1 MYYDPST
8 LSNINEIQTNHIDLN
23 LKVDFEHKILDG
35 SVKLSIITI
44 TDNVNKVILD
54 TKSLNIKS
62 VSQDGRQLKFH
73 LNNDIDC
80 FGATGLHIELDKPL
94 ATGTKFE
101 LEIAYNTTIQGTAI
115 QWLEPSQTVGKKHPY
130 LFTQCQEIHARSLL
144 PCQDTPC
151 FKLTYSANIQVS
163 NPLRALMSAISV
175 GEEEVDDGKSKLYK
189 FEQKVK
195 IPSYLI
201 ALAVGNL
208 AGKEIGPRSTVWT
221 EPEVLQDAAWE
232 FVDTEKFIALG
243 EKLLTPYEWKK
254 YDLLVLPASFPFGGM
269 ENPCLTFIT
278 PALIAGD
285 RSLVDVVAHE
295 VSHSWT
301 GNLVTA
307 ANWEH
312 FWLNEGWTMFLERK
326 IIGRLYGEKES
337 DFHAIIGWSELEED
351 VKLFGEDS
359 PLTALQPVL
368 KGVDPDDAFSRVSYE
383 KGFNFLYHIQQVVGG
398 PEFFEPYMKAHVE
411 EFAGKSIVTDDW
423 KKFLYSFME
432 KKFGSV
438 KKDALDK
445 IDWNG
450 WLHSPGM
457 PPLKNEFDQT
467 LSEEC
472 NKLAER
478 WNLARNNENFEEFS
492 PANIE
497 KFTTLQKMAFL
508 DRLLEFPP
516 FSHSSIAAMDKAYNF
531 TTVRNVEICFRWQKV
546 CLLAEYEPMFPHVV
560 KFLTQQG
567 RTKYVRPIYR
577 MLNNTKKGSDL
588 AKKTFT
594 ENKSFYHPIAATMIE
609 RDIFR
614 ESSN

>member
-8 LSNINEIQTNHIDLN
+8 LSNINEIQTSHIGLN
-23 LKVDFEHKILDG
+23 LRVDFEHKILDG
-35 SVKLSIITI
+35 SVTLRLITI
-44 TDNVNKVILD
+44 ADNVNKVILD
-54 TKSLNIKS
+54 TKSLIIKS
-62 VSQDGRQLKFH
+62 VSQDGKQLKFN
-73 LNNDIDC
+73 LNNEIDC
-80 FGATGLHIELDKPL
+80 FGATGLHIELEKPL

-101 LEIAYNTTIQGTAI
+101 LEISYNTTIQGTAI

-151 FKLTYSANIQVS
+151 FKITYSANIQVPH
-163 NPLRALMSAISV
+163 PLRALMSAISV
-175 GEEEVDDGKSKLYK
+175 GEEEINDDKSKLYK

-208 AGKEIGPRSTVWT
+208 AGKEIGPRSTVWS
-221 EPEVLQDAAWE
+221 EPEVVQDAAWE
-232 FVDTEKFIALG
+232 FEDTEKFIAIG

-295 VSHSWT
+295 VAHSWT

-312 FWLNEGWTMFLERK
+312 FWLNEGWT
-326 IIGRLYGEKES
+326 IGGCYR
-337 DFHAIIGWSELEED
+337 
-351 VKLFGEDS
+351 FGEDN

-368 KGVDPDDAFSRVSYE
+368 KGIDPDDAFSRVSYE
-383 KGFNFLYHIQQVVGG
+383 KGYNFLYHIQQVVGG
-398 PEFFEPYMKAHVE
+398 PEFFEPYMKAHIE
-411 EFAGKSIVTDDW
+411 EFAGKSIITDDW
-423 KKFLYSFME
+423 KNFLYSFME
-432 KKFGSV
+432 KTFGSA

-478 WNLARNNENFEEFS
+478 WNLARNNENFKEFS
-492 PANIE
+492 PADIE

-516 FSHSSIAAMDKAYNF
+516 FPHSSIVAMDKAYNF
-531 TTVRNVEICFRWQKV
+531 TTVRNVEVCYRWQKV

-560 KFLTQQG
+560 KFVTQQG
-567 RTKYVRPIYR
+567 RMKYVRPLYR
-577 MLNNTKKGSDL
+577 MLKNTKKGSDL

-609 RDIFR
+609 RDIF
-614 ESSN
+614 